1 MNAKEGLIVTGDTFV
16 DSPDKIKEIL
26 TNFPE
31 ALACEMAHSLGINF
45 LKSRTIPVHPFLSH
59 YAEEISGSPDERN
72 LLDHAH
78 QWQRQFNIPFLIVR
92 AMSDTADHSATQ
104 SFDEFIED
112 AGKRSAEMVIE
123 FVKHLV

>member
-1 MNAKEGLIVTGDTFV
+1 MPLYYEASTYLRSEMAKAAKATNLNAKEGLIVTGDTFV

-31 ALACEMAHSLGINF
+31 ALACEMEGAAVGQ
-45 LKSRTIPVHPFLSH
+45 T
-59 YAEEISGSPDERN
+59 A
-72 LLDHAH
+72 
-78 QWQRQFNIPFLIVR
+78 RQFNIPFLIVR